1 MNLNNISAYE
11 LEGLDLPDEALLA
24 LRDGKEWEY
33 KPKRIDGAEADVH
46 YCESCDGGTW
56 HLFWTVWGL
65 RLDTDGTLYNTEW
78 TVDSDGDWACHYEY
92 PYGTYDHAKERERV
106 RESWREYARWV
117 VRKGRDPLGEFI
129 GYTGVRK
136 TKTTYTAQ
144 FVGTVAGSPRV
155 LRVRRGKEKY
165 APLSEFPD
173 DVRQFLGTDERGFL
187 RDFSSLDDLKQRSM
201 NVTWWG
207 NRGTFTIE
215 RTTGVNNAAEARKKA
230 REFLANNKEAK

>member
-1 MNLNNISAYE
+1 MNLNNISAYDLE
-11 LEGLDLPDEALLA
+11 LMDLPDAALLA

-33 KPKRIDGAEADVH
+33 EPESIDGADADAY
-46 YCESCDGGTW
+46 YCDDCDTW
-56 HLFWTVWGL
+56 HMMWTVWGL
-65 RLDTDGTLYNTEW
+65 RLDAAGNLYETEW
-78 TVDSDGDWACHYEY
+78 SVDTDGDWAFHDEY
-92 PYGTYDHAKERERV
+92 PCEEYDHTQARERV

-117 VRKGRDPLGEFI
+117 VRKGRDPLGEFV
-129 GYTGVRK
+129 GYAGVRK

-173 DVRQFLGTDERGFL
+173 DVRQFLETDEQGFL
-187 RDFSSLDDLKQRSM
+187 REFSSLDDLKQRSM